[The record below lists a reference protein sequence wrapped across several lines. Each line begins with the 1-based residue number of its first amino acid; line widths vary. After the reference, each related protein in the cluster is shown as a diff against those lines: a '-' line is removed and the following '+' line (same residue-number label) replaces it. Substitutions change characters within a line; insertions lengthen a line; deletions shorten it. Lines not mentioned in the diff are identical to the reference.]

1 MDPDRLNR
9 WITLAAN
16 LGVLV
21 GVFLLIVE
29 LRQNTESI
37 ELQAA
42 QSYVALSHEL
52 DFRIVDDPSL
62 ITLFLTPPDERTPEE
77 TRRLDRWYFGSLRT
91 WENGFFLHS
100 KGVLDEDLWSGQEEF
115 MADLLR
121 DSDELRDYYQAN
133 RSYFSKSFVAFLD
146 DLLEEESE

>member
-1 MDPDRLNR
+1 M
-9 WITLAAN
+9 TLAAN

-21 GVFLLIVE
+21 GIFLLIIE
-29 LRQNTESI
+29 LRQNTEST

-62 ITLFLTPPDERTPEE
+62 IALFLLPPDERT
-77 TRRLDRWYFGSLRT
+77 TADSSRLDRWYFGSLRT

-100 KGVLDEDLWSGQEEF
+100 RGVLDDDLWSGQEAF
-115 MADLLR
+115 MADLLKN
-121 DSDELRDYYQAN
+121 SDELRNYYQKH
-133 RSYFSKSFVAFLD
+133 SHHFSESFVAFLD
-146 DLLEEESE
+146 RLLEGKVE